1 MSGLGKYRKAV
12 VAVIGAA
19 LEVIPVVFGSA
30 SWAAPVIAVLT
41 AVSVY
46 LTPNA
51 PKAPNAGPKP

>member
-1 MSGLGKYRKAV
+1 MGKYRKAA
-12 VAVIGAA
+12 VAVAGAA
-19 LEVIPVVFGSA
+19 LEIIPLAFPSA

-51 PKAPNAGPKP
+51 TGKAS